1 MRQSLCRVGTRVL
14 VLAGL
19 CLPLVCFGQG
29 GTAGQARTKGSTRRG
44 GSAAPADPN
53 APKGVYPTSH
63 GVVKSISGSQL
74 FVEVD
79 DEHEMKFRITHKT
92 KSYIQTKDGQGKVV
106 SKEIKTS
113 SLQPGQTVD
122 IDMESSLDG
131 AFEAVRIVV
140 VLGTPP
146 NAEPVK

>member
-1 MRQSLCRVGTRVL
+1 MLKRFVRLAVCVVL
-14 VLAGL
+14 VAGL
-19 CLPLVCFGQG
+19 CFGQG
-29 GTAGQARTKGSTRRG
+29 GTPAQGRTKGSTRRG
-44 GSAAPADPN
+44 GSAAPADSS
-53 APKGVYPTSH
+53 APIGVYPTAH
-63 GVVKSISGSQL
+63 GVVKSIAGSQL
-74 FVEVD
+74 FVAVD

-106 SKEIKTS
+106 SKEMKTS

-140 VLGTPP
+140 VGAVA
-146 NAEPVK
+146 NAVSTK